1 MGMVAPSYF
10 TAEQARALPDDG
22 NRYEVVYGELLVTP
36 APRPWHQEVVGRLSD
51 GLRAY
56 LRQEPVG
63 HLFQSPADISWGPD
77 TLVQPDLF
85 VVPLQQARTMDWAR
99 MTDLLLVTEVLSP
112 STARADRFIKRIRYR
127 HAGVSLYWV
136 ADADARIVEVW
147 TPSDDFPAVERET
160 LRWHPAGASA
170 PFTVSLDEL
179 FRPL

>member
-51 GLRAY
+51 RLRAY

-85 VVPLQQARTMDWAR
+85 VVPLQQARTMDLGQHDGPAAR
-99 MTDLLLVTEVLSP
+99 RRGAQSIDG
-112 STARADRFIKRIRYR
+112 
-127 HAGVSLYWV
+127 AGRSVHQAHQV
-136 ADADARIVEVW
+136 PP
-147 TPSDDFPAVERET
+147 TPACPCIGWRTPTPA
-160 LRWHPAGASA
+160 
-170 PFTVSLDEL
+170 
-179 FRPL
+179 